1 MPLNCVRPLEQL
13 LNRTLLRNMQETIS
27 NAFPGRPGRR
37 GRIMFRRSHQTAA
50 LPVSLRAAVFLL
62 VFSHSVNAQED
73 ASLTSNLEQP
83 VASTA
88 DASPPTVA
96 TSEESSRTDLQVTEG
111 DRRHSPEDRP
121 ESTGIQENEKEQLRK
136 SALAG
141 LLVLSLICVVFL
153 ILIILVALWA
163 RRIRMLTRQPLPK
176 QHPGD
181 PLGYLRKRNKADTV
195 DVAELSEDGSA
206 HGES

>member
-1 MPLNCVRPLEQL
+1 
-13 LNRTLLRNMQETIS
+13 
-27 NAFPGRPGRR
+27 
-37 GRIMFRRSHQTAA
+37 MFRRNHQMAA
-50 LPVSLRAAVFLL
+50 PLSSLRAVVILL

-73 ASLTSNLEQP
+73 ASAPSSSVQP
-83 VASTA
+83 VASAT
-88 DASPPTVA
+88 DASPPTVETLEA
-96 TSEESSRTDLQVTEG
+96 SSRTDSQVTEG
-111 DRRHSPEDRP
+111 DRRHPPEGRP
-121 ESTGIQENEKEQLRK
+121 ESSGIQENEKEQLRK

-141 LLVLSLICVVFL
+141 LLVLSLICIVFL

-181 PLGYLRKRNKADTV
+181 PLGYLRKGNKADV
-195 DVAELSEDGSA
+195 LDVAKLSEDRST